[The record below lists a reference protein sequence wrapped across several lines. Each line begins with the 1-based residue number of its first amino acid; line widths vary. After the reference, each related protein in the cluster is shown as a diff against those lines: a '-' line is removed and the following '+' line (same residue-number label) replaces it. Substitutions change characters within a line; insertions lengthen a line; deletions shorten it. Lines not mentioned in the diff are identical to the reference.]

1 MPDLKRILSNL
12 SARDSLNADPELL
25 IPLNDL
31 IVINTVPL
39 SETNSSPA
47 IEYHQP
53 NSSDNTFLS
62 VRTTH
67 TLFISRSTV
76 SHQYVFLFSLL
87 VL

>member
-12 SARDSLNADPELL
+12 SARDYLNAAPELL

-47 IEYHQP
+47 I
-53 NSSDNTFLS
+53 D
-62 VRTTH
+62 
-67 TLFISRSTV
+67 
-76 SHQYVFLFSLL
+76 
-87 VL
+87 